1 MSEELKAI
9 RERHEEVE
17 KISPP
22 NKLSGLS
29 YMQGEQAHRDR
40 ATLLSALSAAE
51 ARAEA
56 AEARVG
62 ELEAALKPFAELAEI
77 KLCGPW
83 RDDESIQ
90 RTDLAYHVKFSHLRN
105 AARALKRDT
114 E

>member
-1 MSEELKAI
+1 MFDIQAI
-9 RERHEEVE
+9 RERHEKAE
-17 KISPP
+17 KDWVAPDRT
-22 NKLSGLS
+22 GWRF
-29 YMQGEQAHRDR
+29 MVGGQAHTDR

-51 ARAEA
+51 ARADA

-77 KLCGPW
+77 KLCGTW